1 MKIKKGMRAF
11 CLLLV
16 MALLGAVFVPA
27 VSAGIGD
34 DNDASYPEVGVEW
47 VNDYWPNPLSH
58 SDESAT
64 DFYNTLGNAG
74 WIKRFCLGDR
84 QTAVNQ
90 WSDNDENYV
99 DGVDITWFSGHGHQA
114 YLLLTN
120 NPLDWVQFNLVEW
133 GDYDAE
139 WILLHSCHTTE
150 IPGNFKGLLHKALNG
165 AHLICGFNT
174 IGYDFA
180 DDGEN
185 CAQRLLNGEKVRFAW
200 FNAMDE
206 THPDTI
212 RVGIIGENS
221 NCGNDHIWKEGTVI
235 ADPTVD
241 DTTYYWLYYCN

>member
-1 MKIKKGMRAF
+1 MRLKKGVRAF
-11 CLLLV
+11 CLLLI
-16 MALLGAVFVPA
+16 MALIGAMFVPA
-27 VSAGIGD
+27 VSAGTGD
-34 DNDASYPEVGVEW
+34 DNDASFPEVGVEW

-74 WIKRFCLGDR
+74 WTKRFCLGDR

-139 WILLHSCHTTE
+139 WMLLHSCHTTE
-150 IPGNFKGLLHKALNG
+150 IPGNFKGILHKALNG
-165 AHLICGFNT
+165 VHLICGFNT

-185 CAQRLLNGEKVRFAW
+185 CAQRLLNSEKVRLAW

-212 RVGIIGENS
+212 KVGIIGENS
-221 NCGNDHIWKEGTVI
+221 NCGNDRIWKEGTVI